1 MTYVGSPF
9 EQLPLGQGLPTVT
22 MQDRWNTSLDGWEAD
37 IADVV
42 AHLAS
47 ANAKIAGYVAEP
59 ADPVA
64 TVMFFELDE
73 AAHCVQRAIIALD
86 KFSHIA
92 GLVLAAHGH
101 LMLSTREPSQR
112 GASLRREQVD
122 EPCETSFGMLGS
134 ASPS

>member
-47 ANAKIAGYVAEP
+47 ANAKMPYSLGT
-59 ADPVA
+59 D
-64 TVMFFELDE
+64 LD
-73 AAHCVQRAIIALD
+73 
-86 KFSHIA
+86 
-92 GLVLAAHGH
+92 
-101 LMLSTREPSQR
+101 
-112 GASLRREQVD
+112 LRKLQ
-122 EPCETSFGMLGS
+122 P
-134 ASPS
+134 